1 MMTSHANEPEV
12 IPVTP
17 SNLPST
23 PLVSLTPLT
32 IEKLIYGGDGLA
44 RAASG
49 EVLFVPWTAPGD
61 EILAS
66 VQPVSLPDRVQVV
79 DAASDC
85 EPSSKAKPKHRKPPI
100 VRLERL
106 VKPSIDRVEPRCD
119 GFGVCGGCQW
129 QHINDAA
136 QRDWKRHIVE
146 ESLQRLGGFKLVQSH
161 NDATTDEPNTI
172 SVNPTWGSDALSWRY
187 RNRVQ
192 WDFAPLKGQAA
203 AVPSNGQ
210 GAAAPSNGLMLGYSQ
225 AKSNA
230 LVSFTDCH
238 LVSDDMNRL
247 YHAIQT
253 ELRSDAFAPFPQV
266 LQALQRVEL
275 ACNPVGDCLLS
286 IESTCPSNAL
296 EPWRDLTQRLITK
309 HAFLKG
315 VVHVERVLDRR
326 AGRPSMTVLQGEGA
340 LTHRLLG
347 HQYRVS
353 AGSFFQTNFQ
363 ATEKIIQHVLDWLPN
378 NTANL
383 IDLYAGVGTFAIA
396 LRGKAK
402 HILAVESGGQS
413 IQDARENVRL
423 NQADNVTIQVGLVER
438 VLEGFKKTFEAA
450 ILDPPRSGATPA
462 VLDWLAASVTER
474 ILYISCNPTTL
485 ARDLKRLTA
494 SGWRVASV
502 QPVDMF
508 PQTYHV
514 ETMVQLLKDKTPETF
529 FK

>member
-1 MMTSHANEPEV
+1 MTSHANEPETM
-12 IPVTP
+12 PD
-17 SNLPST
+17 T
-23 PLVSLTPLT
+23 PLSSTHAPSLTPLT

-49 EVLFVPWTAPGD
+49 EVLFIPWTVPGD

-66 VQPVSLPDRVQVV
+66 VYPASPSEREQNREQM
-79 DAASDC
+79 AATPSDDK
-85 EPSSKAKPKHRKPPI
+85 PSAKAKLKHRKPPI

-106 VKPSIDRVEPRCD
+106 VKSSADRVEPRCD
-119 GFGVCGGCQW
+119 VFGVCGGCQW
-129 QHINDAA
+129 QQINEPA
-136 QRDWKRHIVE
+136 QRDWKRRIVE
-146 ESLQRLGGFKLVQSH
+146 ESLQRLGGFKLAENQSDH
-161 NDATTDEPNTI
+161 ATTDEANTI
-172 SVNPTWGSDALSWRY
+172 SVNPTWGADALSWRY

-192 WDFAPLKGQAA
+192 WDFS
-203 AVPSNGQ
+203 VSNP
-210 GAAAPSNGLMLGYSQ
+210 ASPNGFTLGYSR

-247 YHAIQT
+247 YHAVQD
-253 ELRSDAFAPFPQV
+253 ELQSEAFRELPQV
-266 LQALQRVEL
+266 LQALQRIEL
-275 ACNPVGDCLLS
+275 ACSPNGDCLLT
-286 IESTCPSNAL
+286 IESTCPSTDL
-296 EPWRDLTQRLITK
+296 GPWRKLAQRLMAK
-309 HAFLKG
+309 HGFLKG
-315 VVHVERVLDRR
+315 MVHVERVLDRR
-326 AGRPSMTVLQGEGA
+326 ASRPQMTVLYGEGV
-340 LTHRLLG
+340 LTHTIMG
-347 HQYRVS
+347 QQYRVS

-363 ATEKIIQHVLDWLPN
+363 ATEKMIQHALDWLPD
-378 NTANL
+378 NTGNL
-383 IDLYAGVGTFAIA
+383 LDLYAGVGTFAIA
-396 LRGKAK
+396 LRQKAK
-402 HILAVESGGQS
+402 HVLAVESGGHS

-450 ILDPPRSGATPA
+450 ILDPPRSGTTPV
-462 VLDWLAASVTER
+462 VLDWLAANVTER

-502 QPVDMF
+502 QPVDIF